1 MEQPRFHN
9 PVPVLF
15 DQFGIGQTAVARITA
30 EMARQEMH
38 DIARRAFRWSDD
50 PSPLDLKRETEALAH
65 LHAQAAME
73 RDALVVLNQPQF

>member
-15 DQFGIGQTAVARITA
+15 DQFGIGQTAVARINA
-30 EMARQEMH
+30 EMARKSMH
-38 DIARRAFRWSDD
+38 DIARRAFRWVDD
-50 PSPLDLKRETEALAH
+50 PTTLDVTREAEALAH

-73 RDALVVLNQPQF
+73 RNALAVLKSGAM